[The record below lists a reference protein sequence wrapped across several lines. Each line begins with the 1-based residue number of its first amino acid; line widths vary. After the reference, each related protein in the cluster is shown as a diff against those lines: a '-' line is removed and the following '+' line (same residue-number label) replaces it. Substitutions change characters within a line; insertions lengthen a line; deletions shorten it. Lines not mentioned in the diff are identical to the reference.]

1 MDMPTETV
9 PEASVPAN
17 VPVSAEARAH
27 AVAMIDNVIAL
38 SSHLGSV
45 IRQEIEILA
54 ERRPSDLKP
63 LLDTKNKLTEQYQ
76 SAMSD
81 MRENPGAVKAAP
93 PADIE
98 RLKDATFLLHGILDE
113 YRTSLTAAKTVTERL
128 VKAIGDEVA
137 TRRQPVK
144 AYGANAQYA
153 PTLTPATQGKAS
165 IALNQVI

>member
-1 MDMPTETV
+1 METQPQTAV
-9 PEASVPAN
+9 TFNPEM
-17 VPVSAEARAH
+17 RAH
-27 AVAMIDNVIAL
+27 AVARIDQIVSL
-38 SSHLGSV
+38 CGHLGTV

-54 ERRPSDLKP
+54 ERRPSELKP

-76 SAMSD
+76 AEMASI
-81 MRENPGAVKAAP
+81 RENPETIKFAP
-93 PADIE
+93 PADVE

-137 TRRQPVK
+137 ARRQPVK
-144 AYGANAQYA
+144 SYGANAQYA
-153 PTLTPATQGKAS
+153 PMVTPATQGTAS